1 VRVQYG
7 AIVEWEVWERDDR
20 RRVSVH
26 RDRVEALAA
35 VLVREPGSRELT
47 GPPGPACAT
56 NRDLYARLVEAGDDM
71 NAAGRTLAEF
81 LRSWWQVGRS
91 LADRAELDLDTVAA
105 MVTAAATAEPP
116 PMSPEWRTASYP
128 LTSEPTSYG
137 DWEKVVLSQIAD
149 LADFAD
155 AGSLDRFAYF
165 GVDVSR
171 PPDVVR
177 ATDARWYNFDPR
189 GYLEC
194 GMAGSL
200 GGWDSS
206 DGLRTPV
213 PGPVV
218 PLKPEPEPGERPLGV
233 LSWTD
238 LADLAICGQTYE

>member
-1 VRVQYG
+1 VQYG
-7 AIVEWEVWERDDR
+7 ATVEWEVREPEER
-20 RRVSVH
+20 RRISVH
-26 RDRVEALAA
+26 RDRVEALAV
-35 VLVREPGSRELT
+35 VLGAAPGSRELT
-47 GPPGPACAT
+47 GPPGPVCVT

-71 NAAGRTLAEF
+71 NTAGRTLAEF
-81 LRSWWQVGRS
+81 LRSWWQVGRPM
-91 LADRAELDLDTVAA
+91 AGRTGLDLDTVAA

-116 PMSPEWRTASYP
+116 PVFPEWRTSSYP
-128 LTSEPTSYG
+128 LTSEPASYG

-165 GVDVSR
+165 GVDAAR

-177 ATDARWYNFDPR
+177 ATGARWYNFDPR

-200 GGWDSS
+200 GGWDES
-206 DGLRTPV
+206 DGLRKPV

-218 PLKPEPEPGERPLGV
+218 PLKPEPAPGEHPLGV
-233 LSWTD
+233 LSWAD
-238 LADLAICGQTYE
+238 LAALAICGQTYE